1 MQNIRL
7 DAGAAALLAR
17 LHGAGY
23 AAYAVGGCVRDSL
36 LGRTPQDWDLCTSAR
51 PEQVLALFGEGQ
63 CIPTGLQHGTVT
75 IKYGGQL
82 YETTTFRTE
91 GAYTDGR
98 HPDEVHF
105 VPDVRQDLARRDFTI
120 NAMAY
125 NDAEGLIDPFGG
137 QQDLQQGILRAVG
150 DPATRFEEDALRI
163 LRLYRFAARF
173 GGELAARLEFR
184 TINGVAARIIALY
197 SRMYGRTPPE
207 LIRNESETT
216 PLLMRLW
223 QDTNHEYPAES
234 TVKDLR
240 TAITYIKNMCLTDA
254 ELDELETDIENLPD
268 LYRGYQK
275 ALKAAHKMDYDD
287 QLCFALQI
295 LRGAPAVAAAFRKR
309 YKYFCVDESQDTSK
323 VQHEII
329 RVLAQESGNIF
340 MVGDEDQS
348 IYGFRAAYPQ
358 ALMDFEKTYPG
369 AQILLMEQNYRSTE
383 PILEAANRFVARNR
397 YRRPKT
403 IAPTQGPGAPLQIV
417 TVPRRADQLPFLFE
431 TAQHCDTGTVVLF
444 RNHESALPIID
455 LCERR
460 GIPYACKAVDQT
472 FFTNKIVRNV
482 TDIFTLAAHPADG
495 ETFLRCYY
503 KFGVPVT
510 RAQALFACN
519 QARQYGQGCWTALL
533 NEDSIRPRTRA
544 AMADVADGLA
554 RLPKMAADDAVRF
567 LADQLG
573 YGKYLDKNGMD
584 RTKLAVLEM
593 LGAQEPTPRHLLRRL
608 EKLRSII
615 QNHENPPGCR
625 FLLSTI
631 HSAKGLEYDRV
642 ILLDV
647 LDGILP
653 AKPEL
658 CCRTPGETQ
667 QYEEDRRLF
676 YVAMTRARQ
685 QLVLFD
691 CAAERS
697 AFVDEVLSGLP
708 GHRKCH
714 DAEPAGRRTPPPAAR
729 APLPPVDVDSIT
741 AVGAHVR
748 HAVFGPGTVESV
760 AGRRVTVRFTAGPRT
775 LDAQVVAERH
785 LMWAE

>member
-1 MQNIRL
+1 MQKETFIKQYA
-7 DAGAAALLAR
+7 AGLNPQQLAAVQAVHGPVLLLAVPGSGKTTVLVTR
-17 LHGAGY
+17 LGY
-23 AAYAVGGCVRDSL
+23 MVLCCDVPPAQILTMTYTVAATHEMRG
-36 LGRTPQDWDLCTSAR
+36 
-51 PEQVLALFGEGQ
+51 
-63 CIPTGLQHGTVT
+63 
-75 IKYGGQL
+75 
-82 YETTTFRTE
+82 
-91 GAYTDGR
+91 
-98 HPDEVHF
+98 
-105 VPDVRQDLARRDFTI
+105 
-120 NAMAY
+120 
-125 NDAEGLIDPFGG
+125 
-137 QQDLQQGILRAVG
+137 
-150 DPATRFEEDALRI
+150 
-163 LRLYRFAARF
+163 RFAARF
-173 GGELAARLEFR
+173 GAELAGQMTFR
-184 TINGVAARIIALY
+184 TINGLSAVILQYY
-197 SRMYGRTPPE
+197 SRVYGRRQPE
-207 LIRNESETT
+207 LLTNEGDITRMLT
-216 PLLMRLW
+216 DIW
-223 QDTNHEYPAES
+223 QQVNREFPTES
-234 TVKDLR
+234 TLKELR
-240 TAITYIKNMCLTDA
+240 TAITYIKNMALA
-254 ELDELETDIENLPD
+254 DEEIEGLETDLANLPE
-268 LYRGYQK
+268 LYRRYQA
-275 ALKAAHKMDYDD
+275 ALKRAGQMDYDD
-287 QLCFALQI
+287 QMVFALQI
-295 LRGAPAVAAAFRKR
+295 LRAAPPVLAYFQQR

-323 VQHEII
+323 IQHEII
-329 RVLAQESGNIF
+329 RLLAGRSLNLF

-358 ALMDFEKTYPG
+358 ALMDFEQTYPG

-431 TAQHCDTGTVVLF
+431 TAQHCDTGTAVLF

-472 FFTNKIVRNV
+472 FFTNKIVRDV

-567 LADQLG
+567 LADRLG

-708 GHRKCH
+708 GQRKRR
-714 DAEPAGRRTPPPAAR
+714 DAEPAGRRTPPPAVR